1 MTCVFIHNAHHV
13 YMTFIY
19 YMCLCFVCRRCCC
32 CCCLSACLSVCLCA
46 QQLMKYE
53 ANNDTTDLSAMD
65 RCAKM
70 LKRKV
75 TAKVAGLVEAAAA
88 AAAVAAAGTAEDS
101 LPADPDYATRAVTT
115 AGDALLIYLTAESEA
130 KRREY
135 EQSETQLATSQDE
148 VFQLLAQEHTFRLI
162 SFYFIFMFL
171 RCCFFVAVVVSCS
184 RL

>member
-115 AGDALLIYLTAESEA
+115 AGDALLIYL
-130 KRREY
+130 
-135 EQSETQLATSQDE
+135 
-148 VFQLLAQEHTFRLI
+148 V
-162 SFYFIFMFL
+162 
-171 RCCFFVAVVVSCS
+171 CCFECAPCVPMGHTRILSCAPCVAAAVLPHSLGQFFFLIYS
-184 RL
+184 Q